1 MRVFRGWDIMKVLIH
16 FFCKLYWTSS
26 CGWETSKLIWTVAHC
41 NWIVILVFYRMVF
54 YEIGIGIL
62 RSEKVPK
69 EQNVWKGTQKVRLL
83 GVWWK
88 FYYSSCGLPCHKT
101 SIIICTSQT
110 RYATNMPQIYIT
122 IYTDNDVLYVTGTW
136 MSQTRA
142 SRKTKRVGG
151 KCVFFFAVNTVG
163 PAQQNTADHRLFYS
177 HLYLLTSL
185 RHSVCL
191 P

>member
-16 FFCKLYWTSS
+16 FLCKLYWTSS

-54 YEIGIGIL
+54 YEIVIGIL

-110 RYATNMPQIYIT
+110 RYATNIYNHSPT
-122 IYTDNDVLYVTGTW
+122 YSRVTNQPSILT
-136 MSQTRA
+136 MTSFVSQGPECHRQGQVE
-142 SRKTKRVGG
+142 KQKELVGN
-151 KCVFFFAVNTVG
+151 VFFFCCE
-163 PAQQNTADHRLFYS
+163 HFR
-177 HLYLLTSL
+177 TSSAE
-185 RHSVCL
+185 HSWS
-191 P
+191 